1 MRNESS
7 LLPRVIV
14 FLNFIHSYVQT
25 IRYRKEEADT
35 EEDGNTET
43 KWVNVEKQT
52 TPDRLERVPFDA
64 DASWE
69 LLK

>member
-1 MRNESS
+1 MMDLTSHIMYVLNEKRVVT
-7 LLPRVIV
+7 LLRVFV
-14 FLNFIHSYVQT
+14 FLNSHLIHSYVQT

-52 TPDRLERVPFDA
+52 TPDRL
-64 DASWE
+64 
-69 LLK
+69 